1 MADEE
6 ESLGIVQFTVILLV
20 TVVFGGFLVYLVFS
34 IGGKKGKKDASND
47 SRSETK
53 VEDLKAENNTAES
66 SKVSKKAPTKN
77 SKRVAA
83 SEHPKQLCILKGHTS
98 DVLYIEFTNNGK
110 LLGST
115 SSDRTIRL
123 WSVKDFNERDH
134 KYIRGNVEWDHA
146 TKINLTQD
154 ARAFISALAN
164 GNTIRVFKVQKK
176 HDGTGNTVTGEFDFP
191 QQHKA
196 DIINVG
202 VSATGKFIM
211 SCSNDTTIV
220 IWNLKGEVLE
230 TLNTNQVN
238 NSFACISPCGRFVAS
253 AGFTSDVK
261 LYEVEFTKTG
271 DFKQVSRAMDLK
283 GHSAGVY
290 HFSFS
295 ADCTRMATVSK
306 DGTWKI
312 WDIDVEY
319 NKGQDPSLLM
329 TGVYSGHHNNMFIA
343 ISPDAYVV
351 AISMGRS
358 IGVFNTTTGELEE
371 MLENVHSDDISSLT
385 WHPSCHFFASAGGA
399 DKHIR
404 VWHNTAG
411 IKAQIHDL
419 EGQLKKAKTESL
431 KTRLEHRILEARS
444 TLEKISF

>member
-1 MADEE
+1 MLSNGRNGYSSLNSNNYYDEIQGV
-6 ESLGIVQFTVILLV
+6 L
-20 TVVFGGFLVYLVFS
+20 
-34 IGGKKGKKDASND
+34 
-47 SRSETK
+47 
-53 VEDLKAENNTAES
+53 
-66 SKVSKKAPTKN
+66 
-77 SKRVAA
+77 AA
-83 SEHPKQLCILKGHTS
+83 TLDGNKTDIDG
-98 DVLYIEFTNNGK
+98 IEFSSNGK
-110 LLGST
+110 YLI
-115 SSDRTIRL
+115 SSAADRTIRL